1 MYMPGDTK
9 MFKLVSEVK
18 SKAKALPHFKCE
30 QNRQNL
36 VTYFVLVNILQL
48 QVLFLKK

>member
-1 MYMPGDTK
+1 MYMSGATK
-9 MFKLVSEVK
+9 KCRLVSEVK

-36 VTYFVLVNILQL
+36 VTYFVLVNSLQL
-48 QVLFLKK
+48 